1 MKTKYWEKTTTMK
14 TILLGLLISA
24 LYMYVVLPIFI
35 IGSTAWL
42 WLPIIF
48 DISNCFGGVGL
59 GLVLG
64 IIISVITGIIQHK
77 LESY

>member
-1 MKTKYWEKTTTMK
+1 MKNF
-14 TILLGLLISA
+14 LLGLLISI

-35 IGSTAWL
+35 IGCMAWL
-42 WLPIIF
+42 WLPIVF
-48 DISNCFGGVGL
+48 NISNCFGGVGL

-64 IIISVITGIIQHK
+64 IIISVITGIIEHK

>member
-1 MKTKYWEKTTTMK
+1 MKNF
-14 TILLGLLISA
+14 LLALLISV
-24 LYMYVVLPIFI
+24 LYGYVLFPVYFA
-35 IGSTAWL
+35 GVMAWI

-64 IIISVITGIIQHK
+64 IIISVVTEVISQKVLEK
-77 LESY
+77 LGY